1 MNLWEKMMNIDRRW
15 IYLLVGI
22 CVTVPLIRPVGLPTS
37 TTPYTQALFDYV
49 DKIPPDGPA
58 VLISFDFDPSTSP
71 ELQPMAQSILRH
83 CFAKDINVMC
93 LALYPTYI
101 GMIDIALTSVKD
113 DYGAVNGE
121 DYVFLPYVPGVTA
134 VMLSI
139 GENIRNTFGRDYY
152 GVLIDSLPMMKHIR
166 NYDDVALVVSISG
179 SSLPQ
184 SWAVL
189 VGTTYHVRVG
199 VGTTAVSAAEYYSW
213 LQTGQFVG
221 MLGGL
226 KGAAEYENLIEKEGY
241 TKEGFRKVAS
251 KGMDAQSF
259 VHILMI
265 VLIVVGNIA
274 YFNLRRTTR
283 KR

>member
-1 MNLWEKMMNIDRRW
+1 MNFFEKMMNIDRRW

-22 CVTVPLIRPVGLPTS
+22 CVTVPLIKPIGLPTF
-37 TTPYTQALFDYV
+37 TTPYTQALFDYI

-58 VLISFDFDPSTSP
+58 VLISFDFDPSTAP
-71 ELQPMAQSILRH
+71 ELQPMAQSILRQ
-83 CFAKDINVMC
+83 CFAKHIKVLC
-93 LALYPTYI
+93 LALYPTYV
-101 GMIDIALTSVKD
+101 GMIDIALSSVKD
-113 DYGAVNGE
+113 EYGAKSGE

-139 GENIRNTFGRDYY
+139 GESIRNTFGRDYY
-152 GVLIDSLPMMKHIR
+152 GVLLDSLPMMRHIR
-166 NYDDVALVVSISG
+166 NYDDIALVVSISG

-189 VGTTYHVRVG
+189 VGTTYHVKVG
-199 VGTTAVSAAEYYSW
+199 VGTTAVSAAEFYSW

-221 MLGGL
+221 LLGGL
-226 KGAAEYENLIEKEGY
+226 KGAAEYENIIESKGY
-241 TKEGFRKVAS
+241 TRKGFRKTAS

-265 VLIVVGNIA
+265 VLIIIGNVA
-274 YFNLRRTTR
+274 YFSLR
-283 KR
+283 KRLR

>member
-1 MNLWEKMMNIDRRW
+1 MNFLEKMMNIDRRW

-22 CVTVPLIRPVGLPTS
+22 CVLVPLIRPVGLPTS
-37 TTPYTQALFDYV
+37 ITPYTRALFDYV
-49 DKIPPDGPA
+49 DKIPADGPA

-93 LALYPTYI
+93 LGLMPTYI
-101 GMIDIALTSVKD
+101 GMIDIALSSVKD
-113 DYGAVNGE
+113 EYGAVSGE
-121 DYVFLPYVPGVTA
+121 DFVFLPYVPGVTA
-134 VMLSI
+134 VMLSM
-139 GENIRNTFGRDYY
+139 GESIKNTFIRDYY
-152 GVLIDSLPMMKHIR
+152 GVLIDSLPMMQHIR
-166 NYDDVALVVSISG
+166 NYDDIAIVVSISG
-179 SSLPQ
+179 SAMPQ

-226 KGAAEYENLIEKEGY
+226 KGAAEYENLIESKGY
-241 TKEGFRKVAS
+241 TIEGFRKVAT

-265 VLIVVGNIA
+265 VLIIIGNIA
-274 YFNLRRTTR
+274 FFSLR
-283 KR
+283 KRSRQI